1 MKEFSSISV
10 SSYDAAS
17 LAERL
22 TEKSAQGWEIE
33 AIVPAGTNITAYLS
47 RASGTSGTAAGPTGA
62 SSASDSLWAA
72 TTSAEASVA
81 TSATPAAAAATP
93 ATAEMPA
100 TSTADAPTTV
110 QPAQTSQAA
119 PAATSAPAGWYPDPA
134 SRYELRYWDGGQWT
148 EHVSRAGQQYTDPP
162 VA

>member
-47 RASGTSGTAAGPTGA
+47 RAAGTSNAAGSTT
-62 SSASDSLWAA
+62 SESATSDSLWAA
-72 TTSAEASVA
+72 TSSAEA
-81 TSATPAAAAATP
+81 ATPAASIAAAATAP
-93 ATAEMPA
+93 MPTTAAAEV
-100 TSTADAPTTV
+100 PTTV
-110 QPAQTSQAA
+110 QTAQPAQATQ
-119 PAATSAPAGWYPDPA
+119 PATSNAPAGWYPDPA
-134 SRYELRYWDGGQWT
+134 GRYELRYWDGGQWT
-148 EHVSRAGQQYTDPP
+148 EHVSRGGQQYTDPP